1 LGTESIPALQSGARY
16 RQVLLPILVLGGEA
30 KSLRRGEAMKLVILA
45 AFTSFAVAGVATAE
59 GYDPIETR
67 QAGQDLVSADFAG
80 IRAVVVAKGDVKS
93 LVNPAKAIARWIRQF
108 PTQFPKGSEQG
119 HNTRARSE
127 IWADFADFQQRANNL
142 ADAADKL
149 AQLANAGDAAGV
161 AAQLTGVSEACSA
174 CHRTYRSGPY

>member
-1 LGTESIPALQSGARY
+1 
-16 RQVLLPILVLGGEA
+16 
-30 KSLRRGEAMKLVILA
+30 MKLAVLA
-45 AFTSFAVAGVATAE
+45 AVTGLALVSVANAE

-80 IRAVVVAKGDVKS
+80 IRAVVGAKGEVKT
-93 LVNPAKAIARWIRQF
+93 VANPAKAIARWIRQF

-119 HNTRARSE
+119 HNTRARPT

-149 AQLANAGDAAGV
+149 AQLANAGDTDGV
-161 AAQLTGVSEACSA
+161 VVQVNVVLEACAA

>member
-1 LGTESIPALQSGARY
+1 
-16 RQVLLPILVLGGEA
+16 
-30 KSLRRGEAMKLVILA
+30 MKLAVLA
-45 AFTSFAVAGVATAE
+45 AVTGFAVAGVASAE

-67 QAGQDLVSADFAG
+67 QAGQDLVAADFVG
-80 IRAVVVAKGDVKS
+80 IRAVVNAKDDVKA
-93 LVNPAKAIARWIRQF
+93 VANPAKAIARWIRQF

-119 HNTRARSE
+119 HNTRARPE

-149 AQLANAGDAAGV
+149 AQLADAGDTAGV
-161 AAQLTGVSEACSA
+161 VAQINVVRDACAA